1 MKKALLALLVL
12 ASVQQAWAQTAQTE
26 TLFSNTSKP
35 TKIGAYGVPAAN
47 LTSIDGNFA
56 VMTGGYGGIL
66 LNRKWMIGAGAYS
79 LANNITSTYAPTS
92 TPGEKQYLNFWYTG
106 LAVEYIH
113 NTDKLIHWT
122 AGALIGGGAVSRRNK
137 EPFDLDDDH
146 DHDHWRTYDR
156 SGLFVAEPFA
166 NIELNITSYLRLDL
180 GATYRFVHGSNTPNI
195 SDGKLNYP
203 SFHFG
208 IKAGKF

>member
-12 ASVQQAWAQTAQTE
+12 LSVQQAWAQTAQTE
-26 TLFSNTSKP
+26 TLFSKKSTN

-47 LTSIDGNFA
+47 LTSIGGNFA
-56 VMTGGYGGIL
+56 VMTGGYGGVLI
-66 LNRKWMIGAGAYS
+66 NKKWMFGAGAYS
-79 LANNITSTYAPTS
+79 LANNITSTYAPSAT
-92 TPGEKQYLNFWYTG
+92 TGYKQYLNFWYTG
-106 LAVEYIH
+106 LAVEYTH

-122 AGALIGGGAVSRRNK
+122 AGALVGGGAVSRRNK
-137 EPFDLDDDH
+137 ATFDLNDDDTH
-146 DHDHWRTYDR
+146 YHSYDR

-166 NIELNITSYLRLDL
+166 NIELNVTSYLRLDL
-180 GATYRFVHGSNTPNI
+180 GATYRFVQGSNTPNI
-195 SDGKLNYP
+195 SNGDLSMA